1 VEGSKLEDRSHSSAG
16 GDRDTLDLR
25 QHPRFKIEVDVRITS
40 KTCGRLKGHTVD
52 VSESGISAMLTIEVP
67 IGEVVE
73 LEFTLPFGPVRIY
86 ALVRQRNAFRYGF
99 QNAFRY
105 GFQFV
110 ELNASHVAI
119 EATCHQLAIERTLLG
134 EL

>member
-1 VEGSKLEDRSHSSAG
+1 
-16 GDRDTLDLR
+16 
-25 QHPRFKIEVDVRITS
+25 
-40 KTCGRLKGHTVD
+40 
-52 VSESGISAMLTIEVP
+52 
-67 IGEVVE
+67 

-86 ALVRQRNAFRYGF
+86 ALVRQR
-99 QNAFRY
+99 NAFRY

>member
-1 VEGSKLEDRSHSSAG
+1 
-16 GDRDTLDLR
+16 
-25 QHPRFKIEVDVRITS
+25 
-40 KTCGRLKGHTVD
+40 
-52 VSESGISAMLTIEVP
+52 MLTIEVP